1 MYRVFWFL
9 AGAVISYIGSG
20 YLEGLL
26 GDDRQTVKEE
36 RS

>member
-9 AGAVISYIGSG
+9 AGALVSYIGSG

-26 GDDRQTVKEE
+26 GEAPQSDREE

>member
-9 AGAVISYIGSG
+9 AGALASYIGSG

-26 GDDRQTVKEE
+26 GDDRQTAKEE
-36 RS
+36 K